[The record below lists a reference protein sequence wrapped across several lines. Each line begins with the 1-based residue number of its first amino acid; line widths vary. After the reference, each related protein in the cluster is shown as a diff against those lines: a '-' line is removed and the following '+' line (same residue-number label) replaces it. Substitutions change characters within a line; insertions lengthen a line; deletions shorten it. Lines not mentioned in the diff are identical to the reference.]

1 MGLVSILE
9 ELFTEFFLL
18 LQKTSKLV
26 PHYHKMIFSYKSLL
40 LCICDVHRNLFDCLI
55 HSLISFPAIE
65 TAKFFCRFSCFK
77 LICYCSTILLRKQ
90 KKFACLS
97 SQDKS
102 LICLR
107 AIYGKLPDRCRL
119 RQEEVYECENCDGCP
134 FAERCKKTDKKKP
147 FSYAQKE
154 ACKKIISYFFTAS
167 FFH

>member
-1 MGLVSILE
+1 MKNGLSFHSGRAFYRI
-9 ELFTEFFLL
+9 FLL
-18 LQKTSKLV
+18 LQKASKLV

-40 LCICDVHRNLFDCLI
+40 LYICDVHRNLFDCLI
-55 HSLISFPAIE
+55 NSSISSPAME

-77 LICYCSTILLRKQ
+77 LICYCSTILLLKQ

-119 RQEEVYECENCDGCP
+119 RQEEKSSNQSRTDSNASGSS
-134 FAERCKKTDKKKP
+134 KKSGKYSGSTTSNESINSSGK
-147 FSYAQKE
+147 Y
-154 ACKKIISYFFTAS
+154 IW
-167 FFH
+167 H

>member
-18 LQKTSKLV
+18 LQKASKLV

-40 LCICDVHRNLFDCLI
+40 LYICDVHRNLFDCLI
-55 HSLISFPAIE
+55 NS
-65 TAKFFCRFSCFK
+65 CRFSCFK

-90 KKFACLS
+90 KKFAFLS

-134 FAERCKKTDKKKP
+134 FAVRCKQTRTEKFESIEK
-147 FSYAQKE
+147 
-154 ACKKIISYFFTAS
+154 
-167 FFH
+167 

>member
-40 LCICDVHRNLFDCLI
+40 LYICDVHRNLFDCLI
-55 HSLISFPAIE
+55 NSSISSPAME

-119 RQEEVYECENCDGCP
+119 RQEEVYECEDCAGCP
-134 FAERCKKTDKKKP
+134 FAERCKKTDKKNHLVMH
-147 FSYAQKE
+147 
-154 ACKKIISYFFTAS
+154 KKR
-167 FFH
+167 HVKK